1 MSKIF
6 VGNNK
11 WFIDD
16 GLERNKNGSI
26 NWIVSIGKTVE
37 FKCLDYHGY
46 YTIKEVVP
54 SKNKWYKYSFII
66 YFNNDMQKEY
76 IVNYQNLSKV
86 NFSYILGLYSN
97 DFLYNVGDIV
107 NGQFLVLKREHKKL
121 FASDKSCVKV
131 YTCKC
136 LCDGYIFENTERN
149 LKRQKKC
156 EVCLGKVIV
165 KGINDLATTRPELV
179 KFLKNKEDA
188 FKYTGQSS
196 KPIDFVCDI
205 CGKDF
210 SVAPNSFGFS
220 FPCGCYS
227 SDSYPNRLIQEI
239 FNQLKIPYIRELRK
253 YHFAWCGKYRY
264 DLYFELDNKAYIV
277 EMDGWFHKDEQL
289 KIDKL
294 KDELA
299 KENGVKVIRI
309 DCNYDKTEN
318 RLFYIKNN
326 LLQSELSLIVD
337 LSNIDWDIINEK
349 ILNNNITKKVCNLR
363 NQGYTNKKIAKI
375 LDVSTSIVDS
385 HIKIGKNNNLLNKW
399 ATSNNLTKAMVVE
412 ITNLNSNE
420 IQYCIGISEFYKNA
434 ETYIG
439 IKANNESL
447 KKNVVDGHIILNGY
461 EIKKISYYD
470 YLIKTANI

>member
-1 MSKIF
+1 MSKIY

-16 GLERNKNGSI
+16 ELERNKNGNIS
-26 NWIVSIGKTVE
+26 WIASIGKTVE

-46 YTIKEVVP
+46 YTIKEVIP
-54 SKNKWYKYSFII
+54 SKNKWYKYSYII
-66 YFNNDMQKEY
+66 YFDNDMQKEY
-76 IVNYQNLSKV
+76 IVNHQNLSKV

-121 FASDKSCVKV
+121 FTSDESCAKV

-136 LCDGYIFENTERN
+136 LCDGYIFENTEKN
-149 LKRQKKC
+149 LKIQKKC
-156 EVCLGKVIV
+156 VVCLGKVVV

-205 CGKDF
+205 CGKGF

-239 FNQLKIPYIRELRK
+239 FNQLEIPYIRELRK
-253 YHFAWCGKYRY
+253 CHFAWCGKYRY
-264 DLYFELDNKAYIV
+264 DLYFELDNKAYII
-277 EMDGWFHKDEQL
+277 EMDGWFHKNEQL

-309 DCNYDKTEN
+309 DCNYDKIEN
-318 RLFYIKNN
+318 RLFYIKDN

-349 ILNNNITKKVCNLR
+349 ILNNNITKKICDLR
-363 NQGYTNKKIAKI
+363 NQGYTNKKIAKM
-375 LDVSTSIVDS
+375 LDISISIVDS
-385 HIKIGKNNNLLNKW
+385 HIKIGKNNNLLNEW
-399 ATSNNLTKAMVVE
+399 AMSDNLTKAIVVE
-412 ITNLNSNE
+412 ITNLKSKE
-420 IQYCIGISEFYKNA
+420 TQYCIGIREFYKNA

-439 IKANNESL
+439 IKTNNNSL
-447 KKNVVDGHIILNGY
+447 KKNVINGRIILNGY

-470 YLIKTANI
+470 YLIKTTYI